1 MRTSGAFATWQILQI
16 ASEHSARHSARD
28 FAQYLGY
35 GFDDRPRDGAQ
46 ARLAVNQDQPGCC
59 DGSGEQARRPLP
71 PPRPSRRFRV
81 EKTAGLPTPER
92 GVDAL
97 ASQQLP
103 VSAGFHD
110 PAFFEHDQAVH
121 RRDRR

>member
-1 MRTSGAFATWQILQI
+1 MKTSGAFATWQTSQI
-16 ASEHSARHSARD
+16 TSEHSAGIQPGISPK
-28 FAQYLGY
+28 FLEY

-46 ARLAVNQDQPGCC
+46 ARLALNQDQPGRR
-59 DGSGEQARRPLP
+59 DASGEQALRPLP
-71 PPRPSRRFRV
+71 PRRPSRRFRV

-103 VSAGFHD
+103 VRAGFHD
-110 PAFFEHDQAVH
+110 PAFLEHDQAVH

>member
-1 MRTSGAFATWQILQI
+1 MKTSGAVATWQTSQI
-16 ASEHSARHSARD
+16 TSERSARHSARD
-28 FAQYLGY
+28 FAQFLDH

-46 ARLAVNQDQPGCC
+46 ARLALNQDQPGCR
-59 DGSGEQARRPLP
+59 DASGEQARWPLP
-71 PPRPSRRFRV
+71 PRRPSRRFRV

-103 VSAGFHD
+103 VRAGFHD
-110 PAFFEHDQAVH
+110 PAFLEHDQAVH
-121 RRDRR
+121 SRDRR